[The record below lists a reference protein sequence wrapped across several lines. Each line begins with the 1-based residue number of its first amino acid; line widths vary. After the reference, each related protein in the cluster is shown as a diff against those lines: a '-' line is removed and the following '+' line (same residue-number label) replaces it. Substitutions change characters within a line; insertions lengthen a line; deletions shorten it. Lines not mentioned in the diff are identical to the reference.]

1 MEQPPERETGE
12 PQAWLALARMIMGAW
27 VPQAIYTAVSLGIF
41 EHLHAGPR
49 SGPEIATELGVP
61 LATTRR
67 LLRAL
72 VSLELCTAPEPDVV
86 ALTPRGRLLC
96 TETPGSMRSQALFR
110 GQARVWSAW
119 GRLLDVVRTGKPVP
133 ELVAGKSLYEWLA
146 EDPDG
151 STVFNQAMTEMS
163 IIQAEMIADACDF
176 SDAKTIV
183 DVGGGYGGLVTA
195 MLARY
200 KGVRGVVFD
209 RGECRK
215 GSERLLARSGLSD
228 RCRFVDGDFFEAV
241 PRGGDVYLLKN
252 VIHNWDD
259 DRSLTILR
267 ACHTAMSRNARLLLI
282 EPAVP
287 ARISASLADTV
298 AVGFDLQML
307 LLTTGCERTERQ
319 YRSLLEA
326 AGFEET
332 RLVPTSSALN
342 LIEACRMA

>member
-1 MEQPPERETGE
+1 MEKPPERETGE
-12 PQAWLALARMIMGAW
+12 PQAWLALAQMIMGAW

-49 SGPEIATELGVP
+49 SGTEIATELGVP
-61 LATTRR
+61 LTTIRR

-72 VSLELCTAPEPDVV
+72 VSLELCTAAELDVV

-96 TETPGSMRSQALFR
+96 SETPGSMRSQALFR
-110 GQARVWSAW
+110 GQQRVWSAW
-119 GRLLDVVRTGKPVP
+119 SKLLDVVRTGKPAP

-146 EDPDG
+146 EDPG
-151 STVFNQAMTEMS
+151 VSRVFNQAMTEMS
-163 IIQAEMIADACDF
+163 IIQSQAIADACDF
-176 SDAKTIV
+176 SDANRIV
-183 DVGGGYGGLVTA
+183 DVGGGYGGLLTG
-195 MLARY
+195 MLGRY
-200 KGVRGVVFD
+200 KGARGIVFD
-209 RGECRK
+209 RAECRK
-215 GSERLLARSGLSD
+215 GSERLLAQSGLSD
-228 RCRFVDGDFFEAV
+228 RCEFVDGDFFEAV

-267 ACHTAMSRNARLLLI
+267 VCRAAMARNARLLLI

-287 ARISASLADTV
+287 VRISASLADTA

-307 LLTTGCERTERQ
+307 LLTTGCERTARQ

-332 RLVPTSSALN
+332 SLVPTSSALN
-342 LIEACRMA
+342 LIETYRTA

>member
-1 MEQPPERETGE
+1 MENPPERETGE

-27 VPQAIYTAVSLGIF
+27 VPQAIYAAVSLGVF

-49 SGPEIATELGVP
+49 SGPEIAAGLGVP
-61 LATTRR
+61 LTTIRR

-72 VSLELCTAPEPDVV
+72 VSLELCTMADPDVF

-96 TETPGSMRSQALFR
+96 SETPGSMRSQALFR
-110 GQARVWSAW
+110 GQGRVWAAW
-119 GRLLDVVRTGKPVP
+119 GKLLDVVRTGKPAP

-146 EDPDG
+146 EDQG
-151 STVFNQAMTEMS
+151 VSRVFNQAMTEMS
-163 IIQAEMIADACDF
+163 IIQSQAVTDACDF
-176 SDAKTIV
+176 SDADMIV
-183 DVGGGYGGLVTA
+183 DVGGGYGGLLTG

-200 KGVRGVVFD
+200 KGARGIVFD
-209 RGECRK
+209 RAECRN
-215 GSERLLARSGLSD
+215 GSERLLAQSGLSD
-228 RCRFVDGDFFEAV
+228 RCEFVAGDFFEAV

-252 VIHNWDD
+252 VLHNWDD
-259 DRSLTILR
+259 DQSLAILR
-267 ACHTAMSRNARLLLI
+267 VCRSAMTGNARLLLI

-287 ARISASLADTV
+287 VRIGSALADTV

-307 LLTTGCERTERQ
+307 LLTTGCERTARQ
-319 YRSLLEA
+319 YRALLEA

-342 LIEACRMA
+342 LIEAYRTA

>member
-1 MEQPPERETGE
+1 MEKPPERETGE
-12 PQAWLALARMIMGAW
+12 PRAWLALARMIMGAW

-61 LATTRR
+61 LATIRR

-72 VSLELCTAPEPDVV
+72 VSLELCAAAEPDVF

-96 TETPGSMRSQALFR
+96 SETPGSMRSQALFR
-110 GQARVWSAW
+110 GQERVWSAW
-119 GRLLDVVRTGKPVP
+119 GRLLDVVRTAKPVP
-133 ELVAGKSLYEWLA
+133 ALVAGKSLYEWLA

-151 STVFNQAMTEMS
+151 STIFNQAMTEMS
-163 IIQAEMIADACDF
+163 IIQARIVADACDF
-176 SDAKTIV
+176 SDADMIV
-183 DVGGGYGGLVTA
+183 DVGGGYGGLVTT
-195 MLARY
+195 MLARH
-200 KGVRGVVFD
+200 KGARGVVFD
-209 RGECRK
+209 RAECRE

-228 RCRFVDGDFFEAV
+228 RCRFVAGDFFEAV

-267 ACHTAMSRNARLLLI
+267 ACRTAMNRNARLLLI

-287 ARISASLADTV
+287 VSISASLADTV

-332 RLVPTSSALN
+332 RLVPTSSALS
-342 LIEACRMA
+342 LIEAHRTA

>member
-1 MEQPPERETGE
+1 MEKPPEDETGE

-41 EHLHAGPR
+41 DHLHAGPR
-49 SGPEIATELGVP
+49 SGPELATALGVP

-72 VSLELCTAPEPDVV
+72 VSLGLCTAPDPDLV

-96 TETPGSMRSQALFR
+96 SQTPGSMRSQALFR
-110 GQARVWSAW
+110 GQERVWSAW
-119 GRLLDVVRTGKPVP
+119 GRLLDVVRTGRPVP
-133 ELVAGKSLYEWLA
+133 ELVAGQSLYEWLA
-146 EDPDG
+146 EGPDG
-151 STVFNQAMTEMS
+151 STVFNQAMTEVS
-163 IIQAEMIADACDF
+163 IIQAQMIADACDF
-176 SDAKTIV
+176 SDANMIV

-195 MLARY
+195 LLARY
-200 KGVRGVVFD
+200 EGARGIVFD
-209 RGECRK
+209 RAECRT
-215 GSERLLARSGLSD
+215 GSEQLLARSGLSD
-228 RCRFVDGDFFEAV
+228 RCRFVNGDFFEAV

-267 ACHTAMSRNARLLLI
+267 ACRTAMSRNARLLLI

-287 ARISASLADTV
+287 VRIGESLADTV

-332 RLVPTSSALN
+332 RLVPTSSVLN
-342 LIEACRMA
+342 LIEAHRVA